1 MIASIL
7 PVIVFSVYYGKVM
20 KKAQKIVQDRK
31 ATMSSI
37 AEETFGNVRTVKAF
51 ATEDAET
58 HRFLLANTDVY
69 NIGYTKA
76 LWYGGFN
83 FVANF
88 FVFGSMAA
96 ILSIGA
102 KLC

>member
-1 MIASIL
+1 
-7 PVIVFSVYYGKVM
+7 
-20 KKAQKIVQDRK
+20 
-31 ATMSSI
+31 MSSI

-51 ATEDAET
+51 ATEEAET
-58 HRFLLANTDVY
+58 QRFLIANTDVY